1 MSHKIKKSDNDIA
14 LFILS
19 TVFIFFSHF
28 FQKVFHL
35 FTFFVGHPDRRPPQF
50 ALIFLFSAISPNPPL
65 HDCLLIR
72 LGV

>member
-35 FTFFVGHPDRRPPQF
+35 FTFFVGHPDRPCSGARRQCS
-50 ALIFLFSAISPNPPL
+50 FSAGPFTAPAPL
-65 HDCLLIR
+65 IT
-72 LGV
+72 